1 MLKLAIYL
9 LLGQVAIL
17 LAARPVIQWYLGINQ
32 VLMLLRSI
40 DRSLKCL
47 PAVQHEHYA
56 QSLRVNRR

>member
-1 MLKLAIYL
+1 M
-9 LLGQVAIL
+9 
-17 LAARPVIQWYLGINQ
+17 NQ